1 MLTQIST
8 IVLIAQEAE
17 ENDPSD
23 LLPAIQELVW
33 GAIAFAVLFF
43 FMLKFVMPRLNQTLE
58 ARREK
63 IQGEMERAE
72 QARRQADQELS
83 EYRSQLAG
91 ARDEANRIIE
101 EARQTAESM
110 RRDMAAKAEQENQA
124 VLARAQEE
132 IRAERD
138 RVFQELK
145 GQVGELSLALAG
157 RVVGESLDRDRHSR
171 IVDDYIEELA
181 TLEPSG
187 DGRGSGHGSA
197 GDGGGASTTDPG
209 TQEG

>member
-1 MLTQIST
+1 VVTVIST
-8 IVLIAQEAE
+8 MVLIAQEAE

-72 QARRQADQELS
+72 QARRQADQELA

-91 ARDEANRIIE
+91 ARDEGNRIIE

-157 RVVGESLDRDRHSR
+157 RVVGESLDRERHSR

-187 DGRGSGHGSA
+187 DERGSGHGSA
-197 GDGGGASTTDPG
+197 GDGGGAPTTDPG